1 MIVAATMGIMDQDLE
16 TMERMELGS
25 LEEDTGSYNKREQKR
40 RKKKK
45 INSCG
50 PTAFQVKR
58 CFLKIFLIV
67 SFRTKDIVHTVCR
80 LSSIL
85 ASIRYIWENNKNSV
99 I

>member
-58 CFLKIFLIV
+58 DIAAFSREKNVFTT
-67 SFRTKDIVHTVCR
+67 FRVNFV
-80 LSSIL
+80 LL
-85 ASIRYIWENNKNSV
+85 AHNKNTR